1 MKYIRLHIHT
11 ASLLACGIA
20 LASCSPPVPAERP
33 SAQTTARLEE
43 KAAPSSE
50 TRVFFGETHLHTAN
64 SSDAVLMGTRLMPE
78 DALRFGSGETV
89 VSNTG
94 IKAKLARPL
103 DFMVVADHAEQIG
116 TGREILTGNPLL
128 TADPTVKRWAEMMKG
143 TPEQS
148 RSAARELISGFSQG
162 KLPPIL
168 YDRVITAKLVESV
181 WAQHVA
187 TVERYNQPGKFTA
200 FIGYEFTSLVKG
212 NNLHRI
218 VVFRDGVEK
227 FGKTMPFTA
236 LDSKDPEDLWKWFAN
251 YEQTTGGQ
259 VLGIPHNGNLSNGM
273 MFALNDFKGGPLTA
287 DYARRRQYWEP
298 LTEIVQAKGES
309 ESHPFL
315 SPNDEFA
322 NFGKAGWDVGNLDL
336 SATKTN
342 DMFASEYAREALK
355 RGLMLEAKLGINP
368 FKFGMIG
375 AGDIHTGLSTS
386 EENNHLGETFILE
399 PSAERAMR
407 TEKRGSITRFGW
419 QSLAAGLA
427 AVWAKENTREA
438 IFDAMRRREVYAT
451 TGTRLQVRLFG
462 GWDFSE
468 RDLKGNW
475 VKQGYARGVPMGGD
489 LRPATSK
496 APSFIISA
504 LKDATGANLDR
515 IQIIKGWVDASGQTH
530 ERIFN
535 VAWSS
540 PETRKVSKDG
550 RLTAVGDTVDL
561 KTATYSNSI
570 GAVELRTVW
579 RDPEFKPGVRAFYYA
594 RVLEI
599 PTPRW
604 PAYDAARYQFAL
616 PDGVK
621 AESQERAYTS
631 PIWYSPKVAP

>member
-1 MKYIRLHIHT
+1 MRYDRLIRHT
-11 ASLLACGIA
+11 ASLLVGGMV
-20 LASCSPPVPAERP
+20 LSSCSQPSPVARPA
-33 SAQTTARLEE
+33 L
-43 KAAPSSE
+43 PSSAHAGE
-50 TRVFFGETHLHTAN
+50 VADQSADTRVFFGETHLHTAN

-94 IKAKLARPL
+94 IKAQLARPL

-116 TGREILTGNPLL
+116 TGREILAGNPLL
-128 TADPTVKRWAEMMKG
+128 TTDPTVKRWSEMMKG

-148 RSAARELISGFSQG
+148 RSAARELTSGFSQG

-168 YDRVITAKLVESV
+168 YDRVVTAKLVESV
-181 WAQHVA
+181 WSQHVA

-218 VVFRDGVEK
+218 VMFRDDAK
-227 FGKTMPFTA
+227 RFGKTMPFTA
-236 LDSKDPEDLWKWFAN
+236 LDSKDPEDLWKWFAT
-251 YEQTTGGQ
+251 YEKTTGGK

-273 MFALNDFKGGPLTA
+273 MFALNDFNGGPLTA

-322 NFGKAGWDVGNLDL
+322 NFGKAGWDVGNLDM

-342 DMFASEYAREALK
+342 SMYASEYAREALK
-355 RGLMLEAKLGINP
+355 RGLMLEAKLGFNP

-375 AGDIHTGLSTS
+375 AGDLHTGLSTS

-407 TEKRGSITRFGW
+407 AEQRGAVKRFGW
-419 QSLAAGLA
+419 QSLSAGLA

-462 GWDFSE
+462 GWDFAR
-468 RDLKGNW
+468 RDLGDHW
-475 VKQGYARGVPMGGD
+475 VKRGYARGVPMGGD

-496 APSFIISA
+496 APSFIIWA
-504 LKDATGANLDR
+504 LKDAAGANLDR
-515 IQIIKGWVDASGQTH
+515 IQIVKGWVDASGQLH

-540 PETRKVSKDG
+540 PETRKLQKDG

-561 KTATYSNSI
+561 KTATYRNNI

-604 PAYDAARYQFAL
+604 PAYDAARYKFAL
-616 PDGVK
+616 SDSVAAK
-621 AESQERAYTS
+621 SQERAYTS
-631 PIWYSPKVAP
+631 PIWYTPKAAQ